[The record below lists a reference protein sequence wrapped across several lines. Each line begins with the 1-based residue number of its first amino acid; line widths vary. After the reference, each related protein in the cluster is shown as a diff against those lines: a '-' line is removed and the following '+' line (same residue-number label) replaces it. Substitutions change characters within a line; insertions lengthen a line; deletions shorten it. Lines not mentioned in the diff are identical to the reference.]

1 MVSCTA
7 LPETPEPEMMPRPG
21 ARREII
27 LLPVRLP
34 GRLAMGIQKQ
44 KIDPGEI
51 LCYNSGLLEAG
62 RFFVC
67 GEEKTGGMGNGKP
80 RGTA

>member
-1 MVSCTA
+1 M
-7 LPETPEPEMMPRPG
+7 E
-21 ARREII
+21 
-27 LLPVRLP
+27 
-34 GRLAMGIQKQ
+34 IQKQ